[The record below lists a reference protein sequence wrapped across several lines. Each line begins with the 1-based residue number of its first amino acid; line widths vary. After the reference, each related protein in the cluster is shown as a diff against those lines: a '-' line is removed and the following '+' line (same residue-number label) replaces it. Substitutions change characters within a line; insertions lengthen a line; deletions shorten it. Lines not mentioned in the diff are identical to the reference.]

1 MPLIRL
7 RALEPEDIE
16 SMYKW
21 ENDQTLWTS
30 SYAHVPFSKHVL
42 TQYIIESQ
50 RQDIHVAKQLR
61 LVIEDNGQAVG
72 CIDLCNLDFFNH
84 RGEISILINKD
95 FRNKNYAT
103 SAITALCTYAK
114 EHLQMHQLFAEILT
128 ENAASL
134 RVFEKCGFSHS
145 GVKKDWIL
153 QNGEYKDVALYQKT
167 L

>member
-1 MPLIRL
+1 MSSIHL

-16 SMYKW
+16 IMYLW

-30 SYAHVPFSKHVL
+30 SSAHVPFSKHVL
-42 TQYIIESQ
+42 TQYIMESQ
-50 RQDIHVAKQLR
+50 RQDIHFAKQLR
-61 LVIEDNGQAVG
+61 LVIENEGQTVG

-103 SAITALCTYAK
+103 SAIKALCTYSK
-114 EHLQMHQLFAEILT
+114 EQLQMHQLYAEILM
-128 ENAASL
+128 ENEASIRL
-134 RVFEKCGFSHS
+134 FEKCGFSRS
-145 GVKKDWIL
+145 GVKNDWIM
-153 QNGEYKDVALYQKT
+153 QNGEYKDVAVYQRT